1 MTSDS
6 QTFGTTW
13 ILKTM
18 KPVKISQIL
27 LQDVKSVS
35 KTGMIHLTILNPE
48 GMHIFEETDAWVEEI
63 LCSTGRYV
71 PELRGIFSVF
81 DTRVTFPARINIRKD
96 KYVRKNN
103 VRMLAQPTDMKEN
116 LSQYKQEQMRYVLSE
131 CQIR

>member
-1 MTSDS
+1 MPRAQPVKSVNVIIRRWCIFLSVTSSDS
-6 QTFGTTW
+6 QTFGTDW

-71 PELRGIFSVF
+71 PQLRGIFSVL
-81 DTRVTFPARINIRKD
+81 DTRITFPARINIKKD
-96 KYVRKNN
+96 TYVSKDNISD
-103 VRMLAQPTDMKEN
+103 P
-116 LSQYKQEQMRYVLSE
+116 S
-131 CQIR
+131 